1 MRLLR
6 SRLLSRGLPSG
17 ALRRRSLGQAMIEYV
32 VVLAFGVI
40 LLTKADAS
48 GLSPVEQLAKAI
60 RDYHKHYSYAMAIA
74 TIPDC
79 SYEFNYEKTPY
90 GDYKFSVSATIDRCP
105 DWENFEFPIEDL
117 SITEPFGILDGNFS
131 NIVKNAV
138 NETINGFIDK
148 FSNPGNLLKDLFSFD
163 LGSFF

>member
-1 MRLLR
+1 MNMRR
-6 SRLLSRGLPSG
+6 ARPS
-17 ALRRRSLGQAMIEYV
+17 LRRRGLGQAMIEYV

-40 LLTKADAS
+40 LLVKADAS

-74 TIPDC
+74 SIPDC
-79 SYEFNYEKTPY
+79 SYAFSYEKAPY
-90 GDYKFSVSATIDRCP
+90 GDYKFTISGSIDRCP
-105 DWENFEFPIEDL
+105 DWDNLEFPIEDL
-117 SITEPFGILDGNFS
+117 KITEPFGILSKDFGS
-131 NIVKNAV
+131 VVKTAV

-148 FSNPGNLLKDLFSFD
+148 FANPGNLLKDLFSFD